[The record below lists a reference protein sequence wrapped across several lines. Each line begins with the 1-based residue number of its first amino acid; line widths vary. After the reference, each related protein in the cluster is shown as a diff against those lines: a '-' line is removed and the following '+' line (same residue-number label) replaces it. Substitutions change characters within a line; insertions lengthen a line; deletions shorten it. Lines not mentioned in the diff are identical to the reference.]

1 MRTTAFRRGV
11 PLPPGVARDLRAL
24 DMGVAYGG
32 GLCERAASQSKGME
46 DEMEAVDA
54 GER

>member
-1 MRTTAFRRGV
+1 MTAFRRGG
-11 PLPPGVARDLRAL
+11 PLPPGVANDLRAL
-24 DMGVAYGG
+24 DCGVAYGG

-46 DEMEAVDA
+46 EEIEAVEA